1 VPAAAPPDGS
11 FDPGSFRD
19 PASRVFYRGDDVY
32 RMLSDPAAEDW
43 EALAGTRFFK
53 EWTEAGR
60 IVGTRP
66 VHEDGRLL
74 LAHDRIPVWTY
85 PYEWSFSMLKAAA
98 LLHLDLLDAALDEGM
113 TIKDATPYN
122 VQFVGADPVF
132 VDVGS
137 FRRYEQGEPWLG
149 YGQFCRQFLYPLMLR
164 AHAGIDFQPMLRGS
178 LDGISPAEARA
189 VMRGRRVWRP
199 GVMMDVV
206 MQARADRAMA
216 DSRRDVR
223 KELGSAGFTADM
235 IKANTTRLRKV
246 LAKTKWQPTHST
258 WSDYSECGHVATQR
272 TIKKSFVTSVAGQR
286 RHYVVW
292 DLGANDGFFSR
303 LAAGHADSVVS
314 LDSDELVVDRLFRD
328 LATNGPRNVLP
339 MVFDL
344 SDPSPGLGWR
354 GRERR
359 PLEARAKPDLV
370 LMLAVVHHLV
380 VAGNV
385 PLAEVIDWLRSLDA
399 EVVFEWV
406 PPDDPMALQLA
417 VNKREGEIHYD
428 YREDELRRLLEAR
441 FEIAAEEPLENRR
454 LLHLV
459 PA

>member
-1 VPAAAPPDGS
+1 
-11 FDPGSFRD
+11 
-19 PASRVFYRGDDVY
+19 
-32 RMLSDPAAEDW
+32 
-43 EALAGTRFFK
+43 
-53 EWTEAGR
+53 
-60 IVGTRP
+60 
-66 VHEDGRLL
+66 
-74 LAHDRIPVWTY
+74 
-85 PYEWSFSMLKAAA
+85 
-98 LLHLDLLDAALDEGM
+98 
-113 TIKDATPYN
+113 
-122 VQFVGADPVF
+122 
-132 VDVGS
+132 
-137 FRRYEQGEPWLG
+137 
-149 YGQFCRQFLYPLMLR
+149 
-164 AHAGIDFQPMLRGS
+164 
-178 LDGISPAEARA
+178 
-189 VMRGRRVWRP
+189 
-199 GVMMDVV
+199 
-206 MQARADRAMA
+206 
-216 DSRRDVR
+216 
-223 KELGSAGFTADM
+223 
-235 IKANTTRLRKV
+235 
-246 LAKTKWQPTHST
+246 
-258 WSDYSECGHVATQR
+258 
-272 TIKKSFVTSVAGQR
+272 
-286 RHYVVW
+286 
-292 DLGANDGFFSR
+292 
-303 LAAGHADSVVS
+303 
-314 LDSDELVVDRLFRD
+314 
-328 LATNGPRNVLP
+328 NGPRNVLP